1 MAKTTKDLEDKID
14 NLINAI
20 ASLAGEIK
28 DTRDKETKEKKKTEE
43 EEKKRKEAEKKY
55 KKLKEEREEEG
66 KKVQESIGRL
76 KNTFHAIS
84 SLFKTAFNDFTNTWA
99 KVDQTAFDL
108 SKSVGLSSEHARALR
123 SSTIGIVNDL
133 NIALKYNTSSVELLK
148 MQTKLTEE
156 SGRNLLL
163 GAEQMEKMAAMKQ
176 MLGEDTAMR
185 YTINFE
191 RMGFD
196 VDAASK
202 KNAQIW
208 NSAKKSGISAA
219 KYSKNLLDNFDMVQ
233 RYTFKNGI
241 EGLQEMARQ
250 STAIRWDMQQ
260 TASFAEKVSTIEGAV
275 KTGAS
280 LSVLGGGFANVG
292 NPMQLLYGALND
304 VESLNERV
312 TKMFSNMATYNE
324 KTKQIEVSAFNRM
337 RIKSATQAMGIDFGK
352 TMDSVYAQGRRKK
365 AESELS
371 SVASKDKDLKDMIL
385 NMSQIDRETGK
396 SYVTIVGDGKQY
408 KKDVSELSP
417 EDLENL
423 RKMGKSEGDDIRI
436 ISSATQGANEK
447 LEGIKKNADELKNKF
462 FDKWGDNFKG
472 FMTSYGGMISG
483 LIAIKGALSTIT
495 TLMLANMA
503 GSKAGQYLNILK
515 NGRGGTLARVSKNSV
530 GKLLGKYGS
539 TAIGTTASVA
549 GGVGGAI
556 GGGLLGYGLGE
567 LATSDWKKNSEERM
581 RDGKG
586 NGYGII
592 GANATHGAITAGLA
606 AGGALMATGVGFLPG
621 LAIAGGSALLGA
633 LIGGGVGLRDHN
645 KIKEEMGSDYKFAT
659 GGIVNGPS
667 HAHGG
672 VNIEAEGGE
681 FIVNKA
687 STSKHID
694 ELKAINN
701 DTIKSDTIIKPISPM
716 GEQLKVNSSMNNNE
730 YIGTN
735 KINFS
740 PMDIGMNG
748 TLKLDLGGYTK
759 DIDSRELMQNQD
771 FIRSV
776 RDIIAMEMNKIE
788 FRRFN
793 KKEYYR
799 KM

>member
-1 MAKTTKDLEDKID
+1 MAKTTKDLEKKIGELSEAIN
-14 NLINAI
+14 NL
-20 ASLAGEIK
+20 
-28 DTRDKETKEKKKTEE
+28 
-43 EEKKRKEAEKKY
+43 KEAIDGIDESDDSGLTGKRNRKKY
-55 KKLKEEREEEG
+55 KEELKELS
-66 KKVQESIGRL
+66 KWKNIFSNL
-76 KNTFHAIS
+76 KTFVFSTANTI
-84 SLFKTAFNDFTNTWA
+84 FNEFTNSWV
-99 KVDQTAFDL
+99 KVDQAAFDF
-108 SKSVGLSSEHARALR
+108 SKSVGLSGEHARALR
-123 SSTIGIVNDL
+123 SSTIGVVNDL

-148 MQTKLTEE
+148 MQTKLTEDT
-156 SGRNLLL
+156 GRNLLF

-176 MLGEDTAMR
+176 LLGEDTTMR
-185 YTINFE
+185 YSVNFE

-202 KNAQIW
+202 KSAQIW

-365 AESELS
+365 AEGELS

-396 SYVTIVGDGKQY
+396 SYVTIVVEDKDGKTTRY
-408 KKDVSELSP
+408 KRNISELSTK
-417 EDLENL
+417 DLENL

-447 LEGIKKNADELKNKF
+447 LEGIKKQVEENKAKF
-462 FDKWGDNFKG
+462 FDNWGDNVMSFITNHALIIAGIASLKPLLAMNFAALG
-472 FMTSYGGMISG
+472 NGIRG
-483 LIAIKGALSTIT
+483 LSQHSILSSP
-495 TLMLANMA
+495 ML
-503 GSKAGQYLNILK
+503 GKFDKLGK
-515 NGRGGTLARVSKNSV
+515 SV
-530 GKLLGKYGS
+530 GV
-539 TAIGTTASVA
+539 IGGA
-549 GGVGGAI
+549 VGGYYLGDLI
-556 GGGLLGYGLGE
+556 GGA
-567 LATSDWKKNSEERM
+567 ATSTWKKNSEERM
-581 RDGKG
+581 RSGVG
-586 NGYGII
+586 NGKGII
-592 GANATHGAITAGLA
+592 GAEVVHGAIKGGMAGIGAIIAGSLLSATGIGAAVGGPLIAAGIAGLSGA
-606 AGGALMATGVGFLPG
+606 A
-621 LAIAGGSALLGA
+621 
-633 LIGGGVGLRDHN
+633 IGGGVGYYKGKQKYN
-645 KIKEEMGSDYKFAT
+645 NIKEEMGSDYKFAT

-759 DIDSRELMQNQD
+759 DIDSRELMQNQN

>member
-1 MAKTTKDLEDKID
+1 MASATDTTLEEQISKLATAINDLRETID
-14 NLINAI
+14 DDLSEN
-20 ASLAGEIK
+20 
-28 DTRDKETKEKKKTEE
+28 
-43 EEKKRKEAEKKY
+43 KRK
-55 KKLKEEREEEG
+55 KEEDRT
-66 KKVQESIGRL
+66 KSKTSKMKIGL
-76 KNTFHAIS
+76 NLFSDILEFTFK
-84 SLFKTAFNDFTNTWA
+84 SLDKLNNSWG
-99 KVDQTAFDL
+99 KVDQAAFDYA
-108 SKSVGLSSEHARALR
+108 KSVGMSQEVTGKLR
-123 SSTIGIVNDL
+123 SSVVDLVKQQEIG
-133 NIALKYNTSSVELLK
+133 LKYNTSAVELLQ

-156 SGRNLLL
+156 SGRNLLRNN
-163 GAEQMEKMAAMKQ
+163 EQWEKMAAMRQ
-176 MLGEDTAMR
+176 LLGENVTAK
-185 YTINFE
+185 YIVNFE
-191 RMGFD
+191 KMGFD

-202 KNAQIW
+202 KSAQIW
-208 NSAKKSGISAA
+208 NGANKSGISAA

-385 NMSQIDRETGK
+385 NMSQIDRESGK
-396 SYVTIVGDGKQY
+396 SYVTIVGENKDGKTTQY
-408 KKDVSELSP
+408 KRNISELSP

-423 RKMGKSEGDDIRI
+423 RKMSGSESEDIKK
-436 ISSATQGANEK
+436 ISAATQGTNEK
-447 LEGIKKNADELKNKF
+447 VEGIKKHQEAIVNNFLEKTIGPYVSSSLVSFGSILAYLGVIQTVLMESLSIHGRIQSYKNPNNPSSF
-462 FDKWGDNFKG
+462 SSSIQRGSGEMRLRKG
-472 FMTSYGGMISG
+472 F
-483 LIAIKGALSTIT
+483 KE
-495 TLMLANMA
+495 
-503 GSKAGQYLNILK
+503 
-515 NGRGGTLARVSKNSV
+515 SV
-530 GKLLGKYGS
+530 GKDGKAYYFKDGKRVSAKSALKPKGMS
-539 TAIGTTASVA
+539 TMAKQIGT
-549 GGVGGAI
+549 
-556 GGGLLGYGLGE
+556 
-567 LATSDWKKNSEERM
+567 
-581 RDGKG
+581 
-586 NGYGII
+586 GI
-592 GANATHGAITAGLA
+592 GLA
-606 AGGALMATGVGFLPG
+606 AGGYALSTGGDYLKSNGNEVLGMTSSVLGSAASGAAMLSFLGGWG
-621 LAIAGGSALLGA
+621 LALGA
-633 LIGGGVGLRDHN
+633 LGGAAFGGYREWMDY
-645 KIKEEMGSDYKFAT
+645 KERRKKLEEGNSIYKFAT
-659 GGIVNGPS
+659 GGIINGQS

-701 DTIKSDTIIKPISPM
+701 DTVKADTIIKSISPM
-716 GEQLKVNSSMNNNE
+716 GEQLKVDSGINNNE

-776 RDIIAMEMNKIE
+776 RDVIAMEMNKIE